1 MLLTDNQ
8 GELIA
13 TISEQR
19 HVIQTKDFVIKGL
32 FLEIE
37 RLKAE
42 NSELKTKQDVK
53 QWHLEN
59 SLKNVQEIKEIM
71 NFKKVGV

>member
-37 RLKAE
+37 RLKTE

-53 QWHLEN
+53 Q
-59 SLKNVQEIKEIM
+59 
-71 NFKKVGV
+71 